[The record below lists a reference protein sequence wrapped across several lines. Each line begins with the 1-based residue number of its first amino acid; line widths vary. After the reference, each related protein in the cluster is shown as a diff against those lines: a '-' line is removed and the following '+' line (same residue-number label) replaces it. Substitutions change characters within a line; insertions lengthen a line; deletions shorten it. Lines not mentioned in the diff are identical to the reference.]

1 MYVIKEKNWGRTAQ
15 FFSFL
20 IYFPIFTL
28 ITTNFE
34 FENTNLKLWFLNYK
48 IVAKIKF
55 PSKFKNTHQKTT
67 FGTFKNTA

>member
-1 MYVIKEKNWGRTAQ
+1 MWKLEYILGT
-15 FFSFL
+15 FSLLLHTFE
-20 IYFPIFTL
+20 IAL